1 MSEITLSQ
9 VLSHRRTV
17 RDYSDAFVPLGVLKK
32 LLWAGQGITGP
43 DGKRTSPSAHAI
55 HPLRLYLSVNRV
67 VGLET
72 GLYEVDP
79 SDHGLKQLSGLDLRS
94 ALTKAAIGNPQWIMD
109 AACII
114 IICADMVT
122 PIRAFANQKPFGS
135 RGARYVYLEAG
146 ATSQNLQLQAVA
158 EGLGSVWV
166 GGFNDEATADVLGL
180 PAPLAPIIQLCF
192 GYPASTGC

>member
-9 VLSHRRTV
+9 VFSQRRTV
-17 RDYSDAFVPLGVLKK
+17 RNYSDASIPLQVLKK

-43 DGKRTSPSAHAI
+43 DGKRTAPSAHAI
-55 HPLRLYLSVNRV
+55 HPLRLYLGVNRV
-67 VGLET
+67 VGLEK

-79 SDHGLKQLSGLDLRS
+79 SDHGLKQVSDSDLRS
-94 ALTKAAIGNPQWIMD
+94 ALTKAAIDNPQWIMD
-109 AACII
+109 AACVI

-122 PIRAFANQKPFGS
+122 PSQAFVDQKPFGS

-146 ATSQNLQLQAVA
+146 AAAQNLQLQAVA

-180 PAPLAPIIQLCF
+180 RAPLAPIIQLCV
-192 GYPASTGC
+192 GYPASTE